1 MSEASADLT
10 VRLASRLE
18 EIGRLAEAV
27 EVFGAAHQLPD
38 AVIFAFNLSLDEV
51 VTNVISY
58 AYADVQEHPI
68 DVRLRLIGDVLEA
81 EVSDSGRPFNPIDV
95 PTPDLD
101 APIDERRIGG
111 LGIHIVREMM
121 DTLEYTREE
130 DRNILRLSK
139 RVTQP

>member
-1 MSEASADLT
+1 MSDASPELT
-10 VRLASRLE
+10 VRLTSRLE

-27 EVFGAAHQLPD
+27 EAFGAAHQLPD
-38 AVIFAFNLSLDEV
+38 AVVFAFNLSLDEV

-58 AYADVQEHPI
+58 AFADVQDHPI
-68 DVRLRLIGDVLEA
+68 DVRLRLEGDVLEA
-81 EVSDSGRPFNPIDV
+81 EVTDAGQPFNPIDV

-121 DTLEYTREE
+121 DTLEYAREG
-130 DRNILRLSK
+130 DRNILRLRK
-139 RVTQP
+139 RVR

>member
-1 MSEASADLT
+1 MSEASAELT

-27 EVFGAAHQLPD
+27 EAFGAAHKIPD

-58 AYADVQEHPI
+58 AFADVQEHPI
-68 DVRLRLIGDVLEA
+68 DVRLRLAGDVLHA
-81 EVSDSGRPFNPIDV
+81 EVSDEGRPFNPIDV

-121 DTLEYTREE
+121 DTLEYAREGGM
-130 DRNILRLSK
+130 NILRLTK
-139 RVTQP
+139 RVS